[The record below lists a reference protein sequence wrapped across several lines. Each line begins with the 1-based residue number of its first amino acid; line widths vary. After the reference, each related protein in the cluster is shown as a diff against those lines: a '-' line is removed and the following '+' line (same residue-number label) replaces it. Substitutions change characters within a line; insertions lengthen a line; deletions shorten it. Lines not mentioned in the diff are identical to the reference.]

1 MHEHEY
7 VSEEMLCVLAQVV
20 GEDNVL
26 MTEPMREHTTFKI
39 GGPADVFVTPDTTAP
54 ICWWATAA
62 SAASSY
68 CCATTLRA
76 SKWMHRIGA

>member
-7 VSEEMLCVLAQVV
+7 VSEEMLCVLAQVA

-39 GGPADVFVTPDTTAP
+39 GGPADVLVTPRTADALDRWMTP
-54 ICWWATAA
+54 
-62 SAASSY
+62 S
-68 CCATTLRA
+68 RA
-76 SKWMHRIGA
+76 GG

>member
-7 VSEEMLCVLAQVV
+7 VSEEMLCVLAQVA

-39 GGPADVFVTPDTTAP
+39 GGPADVLVTPRTVDSLVRVLDTCYAGGVPVFHTGEVSR
-54 ICWWATAA
+54 CT
-62 SAASSY
+62 SMS
-68 CCATTLRA
+68 
-76 SKWMHRIGA
+76 M

>member
-7 VSEEMLCVLAQVV
+7 VSEEMLCVLAQVA

-39 GGPADVFVTPDTTAP
+39 GGPADVLVTPRTADASCA
-54 ICWWATAA
+54 CWTPATRAA
-62 SAASSY
+62 
-68 CCATTLRA
+68 CP
-76 SKWMHRIGA
+76 